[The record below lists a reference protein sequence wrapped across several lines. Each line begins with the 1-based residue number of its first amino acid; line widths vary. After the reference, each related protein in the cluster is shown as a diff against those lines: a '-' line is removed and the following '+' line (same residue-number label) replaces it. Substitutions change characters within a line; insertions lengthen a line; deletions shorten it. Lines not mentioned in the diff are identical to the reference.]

1 MTVANESVMTSE
13 ALTRVSET
21 TRFVQLPQDVDSE
34 LVDANASPHSIRRLA
49 PARREQLLAALV
61 ALLYRYSQQQTI
73 ALDVVVSTSHVT
85 SKVALDFEVTGDMS
99 IGTLVESAR
108 VLLSAGAARA
118 SQETGAAANVAV
130 AFGVVPSDA
139 ESAFIAGAS
148 IASISTSHD
157 VYFVFAQTDQAALL
171 TVQTNSSSIPPS
183 STERW
188 LDCLTV
194 LLNAIVLDTTTAI
207 ERLPLL
213 TQSALKTL
221 TENQESLPASR
232 SRVTVIRSFE
242 AIARQQPQTVA
253 VVYHNYRFTYG
264 DLDERSN
271 QLAHRLL
278 ACGVKQETCVAVCIH
293 PSYNVLIAILA
304 IWKVRGI
311 YLPLDPT
318 HPSSLI
324 ARMLEEAQP
333 RLVLTAT
340 KHAEL
345 TQSFPKFLFDCEAD
359 IDLLDSEAKTPP
371 PVEPSLAD
379 SAYLIYTSGTTGKSK
394 GVLATQANL
403 GYYVR
408 SAIQKYRFNSEDVF
422 VSLARYTFS
431 ISIFELMAPMCCG
444 ASLRI
449 LDRDEVLTPELL
461 CRTLE
466 EVTVLHA
473 GPSLLTSVFR
483 HLHASSTEHT
493 FPRMRHA
500 SSGGDIVP
508 PRVLEEMK
516 QVFPNAEIFVIY
528 GCTEISCM
536 GTTFPVPRDRKL
548 NRTFVGKPFPCTAIR
563 VLDANREL
571 VPCGVV
577 GEIYFSGEGVVPG
590 YFQRPEL
597 TSERFVEIGGQRFYQ
612 TGDMGR
618 LQPDGNLEILGRRDF
633 QVQVRGIRVELVGI
647 ERVVQDLQLAAQCA
661 VVAKTMDDGEM
672 RLIAFL
678 VKPRNREAVAT
689 FRRTLAAELPDYMVP
704 HYVVELDAMPLT
716 VNGKLDR
723 NQLMELARKP
733 QLDSCTADTLDARP
747 ATELERKIVE
757 VFAKVLGRASVGVDQ
772 GFFDLGGD
780 SLLGV
785 VALEQISRL
794 LGVTV
799 APHILFET
807 GTARSIALHARGNV
821 PHEARPVI
829 LNEASTKPAVFMLS
843 GLHIYR
849 ELAQRLGGDWA
860 AYGVFAPSEFSAYD
874 QSDVEGH
881 AVETLAKEYLELIR
895 TKQPRGP
902 YRLVGYSFAG
912 LVAYELAQMLRAQ
925 GEEVRFLALLDAALP
940 EWSMGWRYRWSQVT
954 RARSAPATDVASFV
968 LRRARERLMRLQD
981 VEFIQ
986 HKNNAQ
992 LAPLEERRNAF
1003 NRTAS
1008 EKYIQSI
1015 RPYEGSVTLVASGQR
1030 LRRDPLKSPNCGWG
1044 PFIASL
1050 DLHTID
1056 ADHFSMLTD
1065 EPHVSEV
1072 ARILIAGLNRADMPK
1087 LGHPRFTPYPEA

>member
-1 MTVANESVMTSE
+1 MNAANETVMTSE
-13 ALTRVSET
+13 PLARVGAAP
-21 TRFVQLPQDVDSE
+21 RFVQLPQDVDADVMERTTTSS
-34 LVDANASPHSIRRLA
+34 NIRRLL
-49 PARREQLLAALV
+49 PARQEQLLAALV

-73 ALDVVVSTSHVT
+73 ALDVVVSTANRA
-85 SKVALDFEVTGDMS
+85 SKVALDFEVTGDMP

-108 VLLSAGAARA
+108 VLLSAGVARSA
-118 SQETGAAANVAV
+118 NEAGTPANVAV
-130 AFGVVPSDA
+130 AFGVVPDDS

-157 VYFVFAQTDQAALL
+157 IYFVFAQTSQSTLL
-171 TVQTNSSSIPPS
+171 TVQTSSTSIPSSSVD
-183 STERW
+183 RW

-194 LLNAIVLDTTTAI
+194 LLDAVAVDTTTPI

-213 TQSALKTL
+213 SSIALKAL
-221 TENQESLPASR
+221 TEHQESIPASR

-242 AIARQQPQTVA
+242 AIARQQPQTIA

-264 DLDERSN
+264 DLDERST

-278 ACGVKQETCVAVCIH
+278 ACGVKKETTVAVCIP
-293 PSYNVLIAILA
+293 PSHNVLIAILA
-304 IWKVRGI
+304 IWKARGI

-324 ARMLEEAQP
+324 TRMLDEAQP
-333 RLVLTAT
+333 RVVLTVT

-345 TQSFPKFLFDCEAD
+345 TKTFPQFLFDCEAD
-359 IDLLDSEAKTPP
+359 IDLLDSAPKSPL
-371 PVEPSLAD
+371 PVEPSLTD

-408 SAIQKYRFNSEDVF
+408 SAIQQYRFSSEDVF
-422 VSLARYTFS
+422 ISLARYTFS
-431 ISIFELMAPMCCG
+431 ISLFELIAPVCCG

-449 LDRDEVLTPELL
+449 LDRDEVLTPALL

-483 HLHASSTEHT
+483 HLRAQSPSRT
-493 FPRMRHA
+493 FPKMRHA

-548 NRTFVGKPFPCTAIR
+548 SRTFVGKPFPCTMIR
-563 VLDANREL
+563 VLDAKREL
-571 VPCGVV
+571 VPWGVV

-590 YFQRPEL
+590 YFEQPEL
-597 TSERFVEIGGQRFYQ
+597 TSERFVDIGGQRFYQ

-633 QVQVRGIRVELVGI
+633 QVQIRGIRVELVGI
-647 ERVVQDLQLAAQCA
+647 EHVVQDLQLAAQCA

-678 VKPRNREAVAT
+678 VKPRNQEAVAT

-723 NQLMELARKP
+723 NQLMQLARKP
-733 QLDSCTADTLDARP
+733 QLDTPTSHELDARP
-747 ATELERKIVE
+747 ATETERRIAE
-757 VFAKVLGRASVGVDQ
+757 VFARVLGRSSVGVDQ

-785 VALEQISRL
+785 VALDQISRM

-799 APHILFET
+799 APHVLFET
-807 GTARSIALHARGNV
+807 GTARSIASYARGNV
-821 PHEARPVI
+821 HHEARPVI
-829 LNEASTKPAVFMLS
+829 LNEASTKPAIFMLS

-849 ELAQRLGGDWA
+849 ELAQHLGGDWA

-874 QSDVEGH
+874 NSDVEDH
-881 AVETLAKEYLELIR
+881 TVEALAREYLELIR

-912 LVAYELAQMLRAQ
+912 LVAYELAQLLRAL
-925 GEEVRFLALLDAALP
+925 GEEVRFLAMLDAALP
-940 EWSMGWRYRWSQVT
+940 EWSMGWRYRWSQVA
-954 RARSAPATDVASFV
+954 RARSAPAADVASFV
-968 LRRARERLMRLQD
+968 LRRARERLMRLED
-981 VEFIQ
+981 VEFIR
-986 HKNNAQ
+986 HKNDSQ

-1003 NRTAS
+1003 NRIAS
-1008 EKYIQSI
+1008 ERYIQSI
-1015 RPYEGSVTLVASGQR
+1015 RPYDGPVTLVASGQR
-1030 LRRDPLKSPNCGWG
+1030 LKRDPLKSPNCGWG
-1044 PFIASL
+1044 PFVSSL
-1050 DLHTID
+1050 DLHTVD

-1065 EPHVSEV
+1065 EPHVTDV
-1072 ARILIAGLNRADMPK
+1072 ARILLAGLSRAEVAK
-1087 LGHPRFTPYPEA
+1087 PRSSPTPDSC